1 MDMDIDDEPPRRP
14 IEANLAQA
22 LAWGA
27 PLWILDKDGPPPQE
41 PRGESRCAQ
50 SWPASEAGFIAEDA
64 DTTIGV
70 HQK

>member
-41 PRGESRCAQ
+41 PRGESRCAPILARIR
-50 SWPASEAGFIAEDA
+50 SWIYRRRR
-64 DTTIGV
+64 
-70 HQK
+70 